1 MRTPVPTHPSTYGAT
16 LRTRVPADSLVGRV
30 ILSARF
36 QPGALVGVG
45 LLASLL
51 VPLCVLVGGP
61 VILAALPLIGIGALA
76 EASYMLLAARS
87 ANLSRRVMVFEPLA
101 ARMAEAAWLLALWLL
116 GAPGWAVTV
125 TGALCW
131 MYVLTRARA
140 RQVGLNDLGMVTL
153 GERSVREVVV
163 ALGFGAAGVIAVAG
177 GGQYEDWIGG
187 AVTVAVTA
195 WMLLA
200 ALGLLQLVIVVS
212 TALRND

>member
-1 MRTPVPTHPSTYGAT
+1 M
-16 LRTRVPADSLVGRV
+16 RTRVPADSLVGRV
-30 ILSARF
+30 ILSTRF

-45 LLASLL
+45 LIASLF
-51 VPLCVLVGGP
+51 VPLCALVGGP
-61 VILAALPLIGIGALA
+61 IILVALPLIGIGALV
-76 EASYMLLAARS
+76 EASYALLAARS
-87 ANLSRRVMVFEPLA
+87 TSLSRRVLVFEPLA
-101 ARMAEAAWLLALWLL
+101 ARMSEGAWLLALWFL

-131 MYVLTRARA
+131 MYVITRSRA

-177 GGQYEDWIGG
+177 GGQYEQWIGG

-212 TALRND
+212 AALRND

>member
-1 MRTPVPTHPSTYGAT
+1 MRR
-16 LRTRVPADSLVGRV
+16 LPADSLVGRIV
-30 ILSARF
+30 LSTRF
-36 QPGALVGVG
+36 QPGTVVGVG
-45 LLASLL
+45 LTASLL
-51 VPLCVLVGGP
+51 VPLCALIGGP
-61 VILAALPLIGIGALA
+61 IILVTLPLIGIGALA
-76 EASYMLLAARS
+76 EASYALLAARS
-87 ANLSRRVMVFEPLA
+87 TSLSRRVLVFEPLA
-101 ARMAEAAWLLALWLL
+101 GRMAEGAWLLALWFL

-131 MYVLTRARA
+131 MYVITRSRA
-140 RQVGLNDLGMVTL
+140 RQVGLNDLGMITL
-153 GERSVREVVV
+153 GERSVREAVV

-212 TALRND
+212 AALRND

>member
-1 MRTPVPTHPSTYGAT
+1 M
-16 LRTRVPADSLVGRV
+16 RTRVPADSLVGRV

-45 LLASLL
+45 LLAGLL
-51 VPLCVLVGGP
+51 VPLCAFAGGP
-61 VILAALPLIGIGALA
+61 LILACLPLIGVSALT
-76 EASYMLLAARS
+76 ESSYALIAARS
-87 ANLSRRVMVFEPLA
+87 TRLSRRVMVFEPLV
-101 ARMAEAAWLLALWLL
+101 ARLSEAAWLLALWLL
-116 GAPGWAVTV
+116 GAPGWAVVV

-131 MYVLTRARA
+131 MYVSTRSRA
-140 RQVGLNDLGMVTL
+140 RQVGLNDLGMITL

-163 ALGFGAAGVIAVAG
+163 ALGFGAAGVIALAG

-200 ALGLLQLVIVVS
+200 TLGLLQLVIVVS
-212 TALRND
+212 AALRND

>member
-1 MRTPVPTHPSTYGAT
+1 M
-16 LRTRVPADSLVGRV
+16 RTRVPADSLVGRV
-30 ILSARF
+30 ILSTRF

-45 LLASLL
+45 LLAGLL
-51 VPLCVLVGGP
+51 VPLCALIGGP
-61 VILAALPLIGIGALA
+61 VILVILPLIGIGALA
-76 EASYMLLAARS
+76 EASYVLLAARS
-87 ANLSRRVMVFEPLA
+87 TRLSRRVLVFEPLA
-101 ARMAEAAWLLALWLL
+101 ARLSEAAWLVALWVL

-131 MYVLTRARA
+131 LYVITRSRA
-140 RQVGLNDLGMVTL
+140 RQVGLNDLGMITL
-153 GERSVREVVV
+153 GERAVREVVV

-200 ALGLLQLVIVVS
+200 TLGLLQLVIVVS

>member
-1 MRTPVPTHPSTYGAT
+1 M
-16 LRTRVPADSLVGRV
+16 RTRVPADSLVGRV
-30 ILSARF
+30 ILSTRF

-45 LLASLL
+45 LLAGLF
-51 VPLCVLVGGP
+51 VPLCALIGGP
-61 VILAALPLIGIGALA
+61 VILVILPLIGFGALT
-76 EASYMLLAARS
+76 EASYVLLAARS
-87 ANLSRRVMVFEPLA
+87 TSLSRRVMVFEPLA
-101 ARMAEAAWLLALWLL
+101 ARLSECAWLLALWFL

-131 MYVLTRARA
+131 MYVLTRSRA
-140 RQVGLNDLGMVTL
+140 RQVGLNDLGMTTL

-177 GGQYEDWIGG
+177 GGQYEEWIGG
-187 AVTVAVTA
+187 AVTVAVMA

-212 TALRND
+212 AALRND